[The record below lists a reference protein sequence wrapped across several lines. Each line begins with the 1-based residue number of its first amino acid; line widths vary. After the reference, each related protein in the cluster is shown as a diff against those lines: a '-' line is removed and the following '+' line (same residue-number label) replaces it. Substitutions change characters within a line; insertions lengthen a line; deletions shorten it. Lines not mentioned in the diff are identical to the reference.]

1 MPVIPTMDPA
11 AFSEFVRSRRS
22 CRDFEAKDVDEA
34 LLREVLDDAK
44 WAPSWCNTSPY
55 HIVMARGAQKDRI
68 KEKLLAKYD
77 AAMAAKG
84 VFGKLGLWLT
94 GGAPD
99 GDYDN
104 QLSYTPELNVHRKAC
119 GFGLYDL
126 LGIKK
131 DDMAAR
137 NEQVRKNFEFFGA
150 PVVFFVFVQGDMGV
164 FSPLDAGFYLQ
175 NLLLSAH
182 ARGLA
187 TCAQGALATWK
198 SPIVEEF
205 PIPKGYKLI
214 CGVSMGYASSHVINT
229 FNPGRRDVNGIS
241 FKQDAPSKT

>member
-1 MPVIPTMDPA
+1 MDGPT
-11 AFSEFVRSRRS
+11 FSEFVRSRRS
-22 CRDFEAKDVDEA
+22 VRDFEPREIEEH

-55 HIVMARGAQKDRI
+55 HVVMARGEVKDRI
-68 KEKLLAKYD
+68 KDALLAKYD
-77 AAMAAKG
+77 AAMAAQG
-84 VFGKLGLWLT
+84 IFGKLGLWMF

-99 GDYDN
+99 GDFDN
-104 QLSYTPELNVHRKAC
+104 QLSYTKELNVHRKSC

-131 DDMAAR
+131 EDTKAR
-137 NEQVRKNFEFFGA
+137 SDQVRRNFEFFGA
-150 PVVFFVFVQGDMGV
+150 PVVFFVFVQGDMTV

-175 NLLLSAH
+175 TLLLSAH

-198 SPIVEEF
+198 SPILAEF
-205 PIPKGYKLI
+205 KVPKDYKLV
-214 CGVSMGYASSHVINT
+214 CGVSMGYASNHIINSY
-229 FNPGRRDVNGIS
+229 NPGRRDVNGIS
-241 FKQDAPSKT
+241 L